1 MTEPAGYLLLE
12 NCRSITVGGE
22 HFSNEWAHSGSMSTI
37 LRKEKTD
44 VWEVKLFYQNEKK
57 QTNPKDV
64 QEQFC

>member
-1 MTEPAGYLLLE
+1 
-12 NCRSITVGGE
+12 
-22 HFSNEWAHSGSMSTI
+22 MSTI